1 MTNGDLIC
9 ESLRRAGIDTVFG
22 IPGTQSVSFFEC
34 IRKSSLRTVLTTT
47 EFAATMAA
55 NGYYRS
61 SGKLCAVTSIQG
73 PGFTPATTGI
83 AEAYHD
89 SAAFVHLLVKA
100 PDEQKMAFGL
110 QEIDHEGISKSISKA
125 YMRLDRSEDV
135 PKKVVEA
142 CAAALSGEP
151 GPVIVEIDNSLLEQ
165 PANRSVPSESIV
177 HDSSILR
184 EQIEQVAASIESASR
199 VALFIGQGASGCA
212 KNVVEIAEK
221 LNAPVIATCSG
232 RGIVPESHP
241 LAVCSDFGSWG
252 IETVNRVLDQ
262 SDLVIALGCKFSH
275 NGSAG
280 FRLDLPKDK
289 LVHMDASDDVL
300 NANFPATIAIEAD
313 VSSFAEAL
321 IPAIAGNELR
331 SKWTDAEIRDFKSQ
345 HEMDRERAFKLLPV
359 PRSVGSNNKLHF
371 IDALRKTLPEEC
383 VIVTDSGLHQL
394 LVRTRFRVEC
404 ARGLVVPSDFQS
416 MGYGAPAA
424 IGAKVARP
432 GMPVVLVAGD
442 GGMLMTGMELTTA
455 VRENLQLLVLLV
467 NDNNLG
473 QIRIQQLS
481 RYGRGH
487 ATKTSQVDFEQLAKG
502 IGANY
507 MLLST
512 DYAAEI
518 ANALAMPGV
527 TIAEI
532 RMKDTL
538 QTHVRRSKAV
548 AKEFGRAVGADKL
561 RKFIRKLAK
570 FSESN

>member
-1 MTNGDLIC
+1 MTNGDFIC
-9 ESLRRAGIDTVFG
+9 ECLKRAGIEIVFG

-34 IRKSSLRTVLTTT
+34 VRKSGIRTVLTTT
-47 EFAATMAA
+47 EIGATMAA

-61 SGKLCAVTSIQG
+61 SGKLGAVATIQG
-73 PGFTPATTGI
+73 PGFTLASTGI

-110 QEIDHEGISKSISKA
+110 QEIDHEAISRSISKA
-125 YMRLDRSEDV
+125 YIRLDNAKDAEQNV
-135 PKKVVEA
+135 AEA
-142 CAAALSGEP
+142 CYAALSGEP
-151 GPVIVEIDNSLLEQ
+151 GPVIVEIDNRIVEE
-165 PANRSVPSESIV
+165 PANRSEPRDGLIQESKV
-177 HDSSILR
+177 LR
-184 EQIEQVAASIESASR
+184 EQIEQVIASIESSSR
-199 VALFIGQGASGCA
+199 VALFLGQGAAGCA
-212 KNVVEIAEK
+212 KKIVEIAEK

-252 IETVNRVLDQ
+252 IKTVNRVLGK
-262 SDLVIALGCKFSH
+262 SDLVLALGCKFSH

-280 FRLDLPKDK
+280 YRLNLPQEK
-289 LVHMDASDDVL
+289 LIHIDASKNVL
-300 NANFPATIAIEAD
+300 NANYPASIAIEAD
-313 VSSFAEAL
+313 IPSFAQAL
-321 IPAIAGNELR
+321 SQAITGTDLKSA
-331 SKWTDAEIRDFKSQ
+331 WTDAEMKDIKLQ
-345 HEMDRERAFKLLPV
+345 HELDRERAFKLLPV
-359 PRSVGSNNKLHF
+359 PKSGGGEKEPHVV
-371 IDALRKTLPEEC
+371 DVLRKMLPKEC
-383 VIVTDSGLHQL
+383 VVVTDSGLHQL
-394 LVRTRFRVEC
+394 LVRTRFSVEC
-404 ARGLVVPSDFQS
+404 ARGMLAPSDFQS

-424 IGAKVARP
+424 VGAKAARP
-432 GMPVVLVAGD
+432 DIPVVLVVGD
-442 GGMLMTGMELTTA
+442 GGMLMTGTELTTA

-487 ATKTSQVDFEQLAKG
+487 ATKTSQVDFEQFAKG

-507 MLLST
+507 MLLSS
-512 DYAAEI
+512 DYTAEV
-518 ANALAMPGV
+518 AKALAMPGV

-538 QTHVRRSKAV
+538 QTHVRRSRAI
-548 AKEFGRAVGADKL
+548 AKELGKAVGADKL
-561 RKFIRKLAK
+561 RNFIKRLAK